1 MLTLTTE
8 TDRNLPEM
16 LHLVKS

>member
-8 TDRNLPEM
+8 TDRNLSEM
-16 LHLVKS
+16 LNLVKS